1 MLIRNSNH
9 ICVPFNECMKK
20 GTFQWTT
27 VARDSFE
34 YLKIKVTGQPI
45 FSLPDFN
52 KAFQVD
58 CDASGTT
65 IGVVLTQEGRPISFF
80 NEKLNV
86 AREKYFVY
94 DQ

>member
-9 ICVPFNECMKK
+9 ICAPFNECMKK

-27 VARDSFE
+27 VARESFE
-34 YLKIKVTGQPI
+34 YLKIKVIGQPI
-45 FSLPDFN
+45 FSLPYFN

-58 CDASGTT
+58 CDESGTT
-65 IGVVLTQEGRPISFF
+65 IGAVLSQEGRLISFF
-80 NEKLNV
+80 SEKLN
-86 AREKYFVY
+86 ATREKYFVY